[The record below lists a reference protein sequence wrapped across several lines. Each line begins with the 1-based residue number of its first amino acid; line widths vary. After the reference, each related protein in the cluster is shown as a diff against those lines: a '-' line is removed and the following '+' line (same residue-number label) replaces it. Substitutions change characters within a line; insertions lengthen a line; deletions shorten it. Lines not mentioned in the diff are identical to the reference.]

1 VAEALID
8 GSWSPALKPGNEAA
22 QTISATGE
30 TNIDFYQMHLDHL
43 PAMFLDV
50 GGIV

>member
-22 QTISATGE
+22 QTISATEE
-30 TNIDFYQMHLDHL
+30 TKIDFCQIHLIH
-43 PAMFLDV
+43 PPMMFLEAD
-50 GGIV
+50 GID